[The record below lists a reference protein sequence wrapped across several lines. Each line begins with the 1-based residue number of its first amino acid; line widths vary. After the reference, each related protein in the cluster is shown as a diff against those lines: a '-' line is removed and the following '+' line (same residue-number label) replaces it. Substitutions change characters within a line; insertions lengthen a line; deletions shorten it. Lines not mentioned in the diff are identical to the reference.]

1 MWVST
6 ILMGCGL
13 EVLQIV
19 HGIITFLLNE
29 IKTAANV
36 ANNSADIATS
46 RAAFVKKLNKE
57 SDVIARPRKE
67 SPKYKRQEYQKE
79 YSMHKRQE
87 EEENDVDLELVAES

>member
-19 HGIITFLLNE
+19 RGIITFLLNE
-29 IKTAANV
+29 INTAANV

-46 RAAFVKKLNKE
+46 RAAFVEKLN
-57 SDVIARPRKE
+57 
-67 SPKYKRQEYQKE
+67 
-79 YSMHKRQE
+79 
-87 EEENDVDLELVAES
+87 